1 MPRTAHHDKLA
12 DAVIIEAVS
21 ADNAL
26 KAIRLAK
33 GYSVEHLAL
42 TCGLAT
48 NEIIDIE
55 SGKDADPM
63 RLRRIAYALQLPES
77 ALLGAAMTPAAE
89 DRSAA

>member
-1 MPRTAHHDKLA
+1 MPRTARHNKLA
-12 DAVIIEAVS
+12 DAVVIEATP

-48 NEIIDIE
+48 NEIMDIE
-55 SGKDADPM
+55 SGKDADPVK
-63 RLRRIAYALQLPES
+63 LRRIAYALQLPENALIS
-77 ALLGAAMTPAAE
+77 AVVTPAAQ